1 MASGSVHAI
10 AHCCDFHS
18 RFACRG
24 PASGNGM
31 ANDNRTG
38 CARILPGVVVRAVV
52 NDNQQV
58 NAWDCAACTNS

>member
-10 AHCCDFHS
+10 AHYCDFHS

-38 CARILPGVVVRAVV
+38 GARILPGIVVRAVV
-52 NDNQQV
+52 NNNQQV
-58 NAWDCAACTNS
+58 NARDCAACTNC